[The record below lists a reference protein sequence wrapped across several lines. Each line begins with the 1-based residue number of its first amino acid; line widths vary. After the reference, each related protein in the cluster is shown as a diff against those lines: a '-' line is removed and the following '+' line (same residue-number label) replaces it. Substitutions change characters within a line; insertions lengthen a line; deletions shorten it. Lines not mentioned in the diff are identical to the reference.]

1 VGDRKSVKAMDR
13 STSQAGH
20 RMGLTENTPAALL
33 TLNSLDVRPNS
44 AVSVEDT
51 EVGLVGSDQ
60 NVAVL
65 APSGSRVLSGFEGE
79 SSAAGDRTLV
89 LGPMNA
95 TNLSTLRDLLPWLR
109 PQLLGT
115 RTSTGFGDR
124 LGLATPGHVRALRAT
139 GGELAP
145 IFAQQS
151 IREMERTGRSPQEV
165 LDDATWGVFAEGWQE
180 GFGADADHLKTAE
193 DIDACVAAGY
203 SFFTFDP
210 GEYVD
215 DGAEAAGASA
225 LRTALEDLP
234 WQDLEDLPADLK
246 RRYLDRAFVADGHE
260 IRFDDVSLARSAVKY
275 GAAVAHVARLYRHLQ
290 LAMGERDFEV
300 EVSVDET
307 ESFTTHAQHI
317 YIATELR
324 RLGVRWVSLA
334 PRYVGRFEK
343 GVDYLGDLA
352 EFEKDIEVHAAIART
367 ASPDGPYK
375 LSLHSGSDKF
385 SIYPAFVHQ
394 TWGLAH
400 LKTAGTSY
408 LEALRTVA
416 ALDPGLFREI
426 YAFARRYYE
435 EDRASYHVSAEIARS
450 PLPGDLGEADLP
462 ALLEQFDAR
471 EILHVTFGSVL
482 KEARFRD
489 RLFGLLQDHPEDY
502 AADLERR
509 FLRHLKPFANGGS
522 Q

>member
-1 VGDRKSVKAMDR
+1 
-13 STSQAGH
+13 
-20 RMGLTENTPAALL
+20 MGLTENTATTLLAL
-33 TLNSLDVRPNS
+33 NGLDVRPNS
-44 AVSVEDT
+44 AVCVEGT
-51 EVGLVGSDQ
+51 EVGLVGSGQ
-60 NVAVL
+60 RVAVL
-65 APSGSRVLSGFEGE
+65 APSGSQVPSNFEGE
-79 SSAAGDRTLV
+79 SSVAGGRTLV

-95 TNLSTLRDLLPWLR
+95 ANLDALRDLLPWLR
-109 PQLLGT
+109 PRPLGPS
-115 RTSTGFGDR
+115 TSAGFGDR
-124 LGLATPGHVRALRAT
+124 LGLATPGHVRALRAA

-151 IREMERTGRSPQEV
+151 IREMKRTGRSPQEV
-165 LDDATWGVFAEGWQE
+165 LDDATWGVFAEGWKE
-180 GFGADADHLKTAE
+180 GFGADADHLKTTE
-193 DIDACVAAGY
+193 DVDACVAAGY

-225 LRTALEDLP
+225 LRTALEELP
-234 WQDLEDLPADLK
+234 WRDLEDLPADLK

-260 IRFDDVSLARSAVKY
+260 IRFDDLSLARAAVKY

-290 LAMGERDFEV
+290 AEMGEEDFEV

-307 ESFTTHAQHI
+307 ESPTTHAQHF
-317 YIATELR
+317 YIATELS

-334 PRYVGRFEK
+334 PRFVGRFEK

-352 EFEKDIEVHAAIART
+352 GFQEDIEVHAAIARAVT
-367 ASPDGPYK
+367 PDVPYK

-385 SIYPAFVHQ
+385 SIYPAFVHL
-394 TWGLAH
+394 TRGFAH

-426 YAFARRYYE
+426 YAFARRCYE
-435 EDRASYHVSAEIARS
+435 EDRASYHVSAEIERS

-502 AADLERR
+502 AADLERH

-522 Q
+522 R

>member
-1 VGDRKSVKAMDR
+1 
-13 STSQAGH
+13 
-20 RMGLTENTPAALL
+20 MGLTENTATALL
-33 TLNSLDVRPNS
+33 ALNDIDVLPNS
-44 AVSVEDT
+44 AVCVEDT
-51 EVGLVGSDQ
+51 EVGLTGADQ

-65 APSGSRVLSGFEGE
+65 APSGSRLLSGFEGE

-95 TNLSTLRDLLPWLR
+95 TNLNALRDLLPWLR
-109 PQLLGT
+109 PRLLGT
-115 RTSTGFGDR
+115 RTSAGFGDR
-124 LGLATPGHVRALRAT
+124 LGFATPGHIRALRA
-139 GGELAP
+139 GGGGLAP

-151 IREMERTGRSPQEV
+151 IREMERTGRSPKEV
-165 LDDATWGVFAEGWQE
+165 LDEATWGVFAEGWQE
-180 GFGADADHLKTAE
+180 GFGADADHLKSAE

-215 DGAEAAGASA
+215 DGAEASGASA

-234 WQDLEDLPADLK
+234 WQDLEDLPADMK
-246 RRYLDRAFVADGHE
+246 RRYLDSAFVADGHE
-260 IRFDDVSLARSAVKY
+260 IRFDDISLARAAVKY
-275 GAAVAHVARLYRHLQ
+275 GAAVAHVVRLYRHLR

-307 ESFTTHAQHI
+307 ESPTTHAQHI
-317 YIATELR
+317 YIATELW

-352 EFEKDIEVHAAIART
+352 GFEEDIETHAAIART
-367 ASPDGPYK
+367 VSPDGPYK

-385 SIYPAFVHQ
+385 SIYPAFVRQ
-394 TWGLAH
+394 TRGLAH

-416 ALDPGLFREI
+416 ALDPDLFREI
-426 YAFARRYYE
+426 YNFSRGRYE
-435 EDRASYHVSAEIARS
+435 EDRSSYHVSASLEQAVKREDV
-450 PLPGDLGEADLP
+450 PHEELL
-462 ALLEQFDAR
+462 ALLERFDER

-489 RLFGLLQDHPEDY
+489 RLLGLLREHPDHY
-502 AADLERR
+502 AADLEKH
-509 FLRHLKPFANGGS
+509 FLRHLEPFVNGGS
-522 Q
+522 R

>member
-1 VGDRKSVKAMDR
+1 
-13 STSQAGH
+13 
-20 RMGLTENTPAALL
+20 MGLTENTATTLLAL
-33 TLNSLDVRPNS
+33 NGLDVLPNS
-44 AVSVEDT
+44 AISVEDT
-51 EVGLVGSDQ
+51 EIGLAGSGQ
-60 NVAVL
+60 RLAVL
-65 APSGSRVLSGFEGE
+65 APSGSRVLSSFEGE
-79 SSAAGDRTLV
+79 SSAAGGSRLV
-89 LGPMNA
+89 LGPLNA
-95 TNLSTLRDLLPWLR
+95 TNLNALRDLLPWLR
-109 PQLLGT
+109 PRPLGT
-115 RTSTGFGDR
+115 RTSAGFGDR
-124 LGLATPGHVRALRAT
+124 LGLATPGHVRALRAA
-139 GGELAP
+139 GGGLAP

-225 LRTALEDLP
+225 LRAALEDVP
-234 WQDLEDLPADLK
+234 WQDLEDLPADMM
-246 RRYLDRAFVADGHE
+246 RRYLDSAFEADGHKV
-260 IRFDDVSLARSAVKY
+260 RFDDVSLARAAVKY
-275 GAAVAHVARLYRHLQ
+275 GAAVAHVARLYRHLR
-290 LAMGERDFEV
+290 LAMGERAFEV

-307 ESFTTHAQHI
+307 ERPTTHAQHV
-317 YIATELR
+317 YISMELR
-324 RLGVRWVSLA
+324 RLGVRWMSLA

-343 GVDYLGDLA
+343 GVDYMGDVA
-352 EFEKDIEVHAAIART
+352 GFEEDLEVHAAIART
-367 ASPDGPYK
+367 VSPAGPYK

-385 SIYPAFVHQ
+385 SIYPAFVRQ
-394 TWGLAH
+394 TRGLAH

-416 ALDPGLFREI
+416 AIDPGLFREI
-426 YAFARRYYE
+426 YDYSRGRYE
-435 EDRASYHVSAEIARS
+435 EDRASYHVSASLERAVQ
-450 PLPGDLGEADLP
+450 PEDVPDEELP
-462 ALLEQFDAR
+462 ALVEQFDAR

-489 RLFGLLQDHPEDY
+489 RLLGLLRDHPEHY
-502 AADLERR
+502 AAGLEKH
-509 FLRHLKPFANGGS
+509 FLRHLEPFANGGS

>member
-1 VGDRKSVKAMDR
+1 
-13 STSQAGH
+13 
-20 RMGLTENTPAALL
+20 MGLTENTATTLLAL
-33 TLNSLDVRPNS
+33 NGLDVRPNS

-51 EVGLVGSDQ
+51 QVGLIWSDQ

-65 APSGSRVLSGFEGE
+65 APSRSRVLSGFEGE

-95 TNLSTLRDLLPWLR
+95 TNLSALRDLLPWLR

-115 RTSTGFGDR
+115 RTSAGFGDR
-124 LGLATPGHVRALRAT
+124 LGLATPGHLMALRAA
-139 GGELAP
+139 GGGLAP

-165 LDDATWGVFAEGWQE
+165 LDDATWGVFAEGWQG

-203 SFFTFDP
+203 TFFTFDP

-215 DGAEAAGASA
+215 DGAEAVGASGLRAA
-225 LRTALEDLP
+225 LNDLP
-234 WQDLEDLPADLK
+234 WQDLEDAPADM
-246 RRYLDRAFVADGHE
+246 RGRYLDSAFEAEGHE
-260 IRFDDVSLARSAVKY
+260 VCFDDVSLVRAAVKY

-290 LAMGERDFEV
+290 AAMGDFEV

-307 ESFTTHAQHI
+307 ESPTTHAQHV
-317 YIATELR
+317 YIATELQ

-343 GVDYLGDLA
+343 GVDYIGNVAD
-352 EFEKDIEVHAAIART
+352 FEEDIEVHAAISRT
-367 ASPDGPYK
+367 VSPEGPYK

-385 SIYPAFVHQ
+385 SVYTAFARQ
-394 TWGLAH
+394 TRGFAH

-408 LEALRTVA
+408 LEALRTAA
-416 ALDPGLFREI
+416 ALDPELFREV
-426 YAFARRYYE
+426 YDLSRTRYE
-435 EDRASYHVSAEIARS
+435 EDRASYHVSASLERAVNSRVV
-450 PLPGDLGEADLP
+450 PDEELPEA
-462 ALLEQFDAR
+462 LERFDER

-482 KEARFRD
+482 KEAHIRD
-489 RLFGLLQDHPEDY
+489 RLLGLLREHPENY
-502 AADLERR
+502 AAGLEKH
-509 FLRHLKPFANGGS
+509 FLRHLEPFANGGS

>member
-1 VGDRKSVKAMDR
+1 
-13 STSQAGH
+13 
-20 RMGLTENTPAALL
+20 MGLTENTATALL
-33 TLNSLDVRPNS
+33 ALNGLDVLPNS
-44 AVSVEDT
+44 AISVEDT
-51 EVGLVGSDQ
+51 EIGLAGSGQ
-60 NVAVL
+60 RLAVL

-79 SSAAGDRTLV
+79 SSAAGGSRLV
-89 LGPMNA
+89 LGPLNA
-95 TNLSTLRDLLPWLR
+95 TNLNALRDLLPWLR
-109 PQLLGT
+109 PRPLGT
-115 RTSTGFGDR
+115 RTSAGFGDR
-124 LGLATPGHVRALRAT
+124 LGLATPGHVRALRAA
-139 GGELAP
+139 GGGLAP

-225 LRTALEDLP
+225 LRAALEDVP
-234 WQDLEDLPADLK
+234 WQDLEDLPADMM
-246 RRYLDRAFVADGHE
+246 RRYLDSAFEADGHKV
-260 IRFDDVSLARSAVKY
+260 RFDDVSLARAAVKY
-275 GAAVAHVARLYRHLQ
+275 GAAVAHVARLYRHLR
-290 LAMGERDFEV
+290 LAMGERAFEV

-307 ESFTTHAQHI
+307 ERPTTHAQHV
-317 YIATELR
+317 YISMELR
-324 RLGVRWVSLA
+324 RLGVRWMSLA

-343 GVDYLGDLA
+343 GVDYMGDVA
-352 EFEKDIEVHAAIART
+352 GFEEDLEVHAAIART
-367 ASPDGPYK
+367 VSPAGPYK

-385 SIYPAFVHQ
+385 SIYPAFVRQ
-394 TWGLAH
+394 TRGLAH

-416 ALDPGLFREI
+416 AIDPGLFREI
-426 YAFARRYYE
+426 YDYSRGRYE
-435 EDRASYHVSAEIARS
+435 EDRASYHVSASLERAVQ
-450 PLPGDLGEADLP
+450 PEDVPDEELP
-462 ALLEQFDAR
+462 ALVEQFDAR

-489 RLFGLLQDHPEDY
+489 RLLGLLRDHPEHY
-502 AADLERR
+502 AAGLEKH
-509 FLRHLKPFANGGS
+509 FLRHLEPFANGGS